1 LKRKSQA
8 EQLQLTA
15 GAPLFDAFSAHWI
28 LAVVVSVELNTACVS
43 RIFEKRKKPA
53 RRFSGFQR
61 FIKQRRASY
70 GVMRRHKVSC
80 GVIRRI
86 RRAAWIFS

>member
-8 EQLQLTA
+8 EQLRLTA

-28 LAVVVSVELNTACVS
+28 LAVVVSVELNIACVS
-43 RIFEKRKKPA
+43 RIFEKRKKAA
-53 RRFSGFQR
+53 RRFSGFEP

-70 GVMRRHKVSC
+70 G
-80 GVIRRI
+80 GIRFHM
-86 RRAAWIFS
+86 AS